1 MFNSDPWFWSV
12 DEVVAQLC
20 HSSALYVAAAQSA
33 TDIPD
38 CLTLEKELRMRNISG
53 KVLLTKF
60 DAPTLV
66 DGNEL
71 RISQPSQRLALVA
84 VTAVLRRRSH
94 AYKQFLASE
103 ESVESL
109 RVPRKTTT
117 SLNGVAVASPTIQ
130 SQRQA
135 ESNSRGPLHQTPQMQ
150 HMQRMLGEP
159 DDFAHL
165 LRWQDTA
172 EDDEIIDFDA
182 DDSLGDDAHAN
193 SAEDHSSDDLDAM
206 LDFAE
211 HDLPR
216 SSRLSEKEIYD
227 IIDERINFYMES
239 WTPNAGV
246 VSGDEVN
253 YDVNAMWDEA
263 EASGQR
269 LNLAQK
275 YKAEYAYFKRR
286 LDAMREEIKK
296 FPGSNAVRKPRIDI
310 RLESDSNH
318 LEPNT
323 TTVP

>member
-1 MFNSDPWFWSV
+1 
-12 DEVVAQLC
+12 
-20 HSSALYVAAAQSA
+20 
-33 TDIPD
+33 
-38 CLTLEKELRMRNISG
+38 
-53 KVLLTKF
+53 
-60 DAPTLV
+60 
-66 DGNEL
+66 
-71 RISQPSQRLALVA
+71 
-84 VTAVLRRRSH
+84 
-94 AYKQFLASE
+94 
-103 ESVESL
+103 
-109 RVPRKTTT
+109 
-117 SLNGVAVASPTIQ
+117 
-130 SQRQA
+130 
-135 ESNSRGPLHQTPQMQ
+135 
-150 HMQRMLGEP
+150 MQRMLGEP

-172 EDDEIIDFDA
+172 EDDEIVDFDA

-246 VSGDEVN
+246 ISGDEVN